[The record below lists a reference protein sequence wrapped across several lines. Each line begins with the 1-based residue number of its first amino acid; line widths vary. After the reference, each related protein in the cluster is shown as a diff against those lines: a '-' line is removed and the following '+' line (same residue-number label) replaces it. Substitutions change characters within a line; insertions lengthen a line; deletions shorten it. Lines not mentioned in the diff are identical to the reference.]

1 MLRTEQST
9 VGPRTAWGFR
19 VLIFHAVD
27 SLSMAPSDREA
38 QPQTAQSLLSGLEG
52 GLCRAVPCRLGAVG
66 GSPKQPSHGCWRR
79 AGRPRRP
86 RERRVRVGAGG
97 TLGSWCWAAPG
108 AQVTSGCHGS
118 PVDHKTSEDSV
129 APFSF
134 LSFQL
139 QLTFCMNSHQFLV
152 CGTVVR
158 HLYTLRSDPPH
169 YSVPHPAPR
178 MAAAVR
184 TVFPCCASRPVAA
197 AYGTV
202 DFWPW
207 DWEEFI
213 EQKQGQKWL
222 SSQSRCVQLCKN
234 QGLSKHPPH
243 SM

>member
-1 MLRTEQST
+1 
-9 VGPRTAWGFR
+9 
-19 VLIFHAVD
+19 
-27 SLSMAPSDREA
+27 MAPSDREA

-52 GLCRAVPCRLGAVG
+52 GLCRAVPSRG
-66 GSPKQPSHGCWRR
+66 GGRQPQT
-79 AGRPRRP
+79 ALPR
-86 RERRVRVGAGG
+86 VLAA
-97 TLGSWCWAAPG
+97 SWTPPQAPG
-108 AQVTSGCHGS
+108 KTGGCGGWWHSGQLALGCTWCPGHLRMPRLTCGS
-118 PVDHKTSEDSV
+118 QDFRRQCSTIF
-129 APFSF
+129 FSF

-158 HLYTLRSDPPH
+158 HLYTLRSDPPPD

-178 MAAAVR
+178 VAAAVR

-222 SSQSRCVQLCKN
+222 SSQSRCVQLRKN
-234 QGLSKHPPH
+234 QGLLKHPPR